1 MNLILEKYAKF
12 LIKIQGLILIFKIL
26 LMKTEIKFIGNQSI
40 YNYITSNLNQN
51 RVYNITTIYYI
62 LNLKHSNSF

>member
-1 MNLILEKYAKF
+1 
-12 LIKIQGLILIFKIL
+12 
-26 LMKTEIKFIGNQSI
+26 MKTEIKFIGNQSI